1 MTVGLFL
8 HETRLAGHKKRPA
21 FRITVKTG
29 KGTFLSDKVKVVLV
43 MGAAV
48 FLAAFG
54 EALAA
59 KGMKVAGEQ
68 SGLMAQIAAAVR
80 DWHVLL
86 GAALMAG
93 YVALYI
99 YALGL
104 TELSFALPLS
114 ASSYLLGL
122 ALSKYYLHEDIKPAR
137 LIGTLIIIAG
147 VIVVGIGGASDG
159 GGGSGSGEGGDKK

>member
-1 MTVGLFL
+1 M
-8 HETRLAGHKKRPA
+8 
-21 FRITVKTG
+21 
-29 KGTFLSDKVKVVLV
+29 SDKVKVILV

-68 SGLMAQIAAAVR
+68 SGLAAQLGAAVR

-86 GAALMAG
+86 GTALMVG
-93 YVALYI
+93 YVALYV
-99 YALGL
+99 YALSL

-114 ASSYLLGL
+114 AASYLLGMG
-122 ALSKYYLHEDIKPAR
+122 LSKYYLHEDIKPAR
-137 LIGTLIIIAG
+137 IIGTLIIMAG
-147 VIVVGIGGASDG
+147 VLVVGIGGAGGSSDG
-159 GGGSGSGEGGDKK
+159 GGGGEK